1 MDGLMAGSH
10 VMPRLRGAPEMHS
23 LSGLNDLLL
32 NLYDEPHDT
41 RAGWW
46 NCLEHLRKRFQA
58 DQAAFIVRRRISGVP
73 SELIVCGDEPCAETQ
88 KLFFERLSSLDP
100 FSNLPPERVCTVR
113 DILSDDEWVSSEFYR
128 KYLSAQK
135 LVQVMGAD
143 ITLSSEHVLAFRI
156 CRAADRED
164 FTPDNREEF
173 QFLLP
178 HLRRIADAR
187 IRHSAM
193 EASECIFTELLDC
206 MDLGVVVLDQA
217 GEVLNTN
224 RAADRILNRRDGIC
238 IANGALRAAH
248 GHDNQTL
255 QKLIRQALQVASEGD
270 GLVGTMGLHCNQS
283 EHLLGLAVRSLA
295 RKGAVT
301 GIRQATA
308 AVLLGGSRAQECL
321 SEAAV
326 KNIFALTN
334 AETRLA
340 MALVR
345 GATIDEVALEL
356 GVSRNTIRTHLNGLF
371 VKTGTNRQ
379 SGVIRA
385 LLSSLASVC

>member
-1 MDGLMAGSH
+1 MEGSMAGLQ
-10 VMPRLRGAPEMHS
+10 VMPPIMAAPETQT
-23 LSGLNDLLL
+23 LSGLNALLL

-46 NCLEHLRKRFQA
+46 NCLEHLRLRFRA

-73 SELIVCGDEPCAETQ
+73 SELIVCGDEPCPETQ
-88 KLFFERLSSLDP
+88 KLFFDRLSALDP
-100 FSNLPPERVCTVR
+100 FSNLPPERVCTVQ
-113 DILSDDEWVSSEFYR
+113 DILSDDEWMSSEFYR

-143 ITLSSEHVLAFRI
+143 ITLSSDHVLAFRI
-156 CRAADRED
+156 CRAADRDD
-164 FTPDNREEF
+164 FTARDREEF

-187 IRHSAM
+187 IRHSTQ

-206 MDLGVVVLDQA
+206 MDLGVVVLDQE
-217 GEVLNTN
+217 GDILNTN
-224 RAADRILNRRDGIC
+224 RAADRILDRRDGVSISH
-238 IANGALRAAH
+238 GVLRATH
-248 GHDNQTL
+248 GQDNQAL
-255 QKLIRQALQVASEGD
+255 QKLVRQALQVASDGG
-270 GLVGTMGLHCNQS
+270 GLVGTMGLHRADS

-295 RKGAVT
+295 RQGAVT

-308 AVLLGGSRAQECL
+308 AVLLGGSRGQEWL

-326 KNIFALTN
+326 KSIFSLTN

-385 LLSSLASVC
+385 LLGSIASIC